1 MAVMLLSPCAA
12 SAQAW
17 PSQPVTMMVPFPAGG
32 TADLFA
38 RGIAR
43 ALSDELG
50 QPFVVENR
58 AGAGG
63 NLAAVPVAKA
73 APNGTILLFASQAQA
88 ALNKFMF
95 KSLPYDPARD
105 LVPAVLVVK
114 SPIATVA
121 GMDAPV
127 KSFQALLDHAKAD
140 PGKLNV
146 GHAGI
151 GSMAHV
157 ALELMQLK
165 AGIKLSGVPYRG
177 GAPMVTDLLG
187 GHLPLSSDLLSN
199 FVRLAKESRVRLL
212 AVATARRIS
221 DLPDVPTVEEL
232 IHAPFEAAAW
242 FAIMAPAGTPAGI
255 LQKINAI
262 SNRYLQSAGG
272 KDLIA
277 KQAVEA
283 GGGTPADAATFIK
296 LELERW
302 EPVIKAATISLD

>member
-95 KSLPYDPARD
+95 RPPCVRRAT
-105 LVPAVLVVK
+105 PAVLVVK

-121 GMDAPV
+121 GMDAPI

-283 GGGTPADAATFIK
+283 GGGTPADAATFIR

-302 EPVIKAATISLD
+302 EPVIKAVNISLD

>member
-63 NLAAVPVAKA
+63 NLAAVPIAKA
-73 APNGTILLFASQAQA
+73 APNGASLLFASQAQA

-105 LVPAVLVVK
+105 LVPVVLVVK
-114 SPIATVA
+114 SPIAMVA
-121 GMDAPV
+121 GVDAPV

-151 GSMAHV
+151 GSIWSNPSGAMH
-157 ALELMQLK
+157 QRRC
-165 AGIKLSGVPYRG
+165 AGVGQH
-177 GAPMVTDLLG
+177 GAVTG
-187 GHLPLSSDLLSN
+187 
-199 FVRLAKESRVRLL
+199 ESRLFVF
-212 AVATARRIS
+212 
-221 DLPDVPTVEEL
+221 P
-232 IHAPFEAAAW
+232 
-242 FAIMAPAGTPAGI
+242 PA
-255 LQKINAI
+255 
-262 SNRYLQSAGG
+262 
-272 KDLIA
+272 
-277 KQAVEA
+277 
-283 GGGTPADAATFIK
+283 
-296 LELERW
+296 
-302 EPVIKAATISLD
+302 